1 MQFTVASIVAALAAT
16 AAAAPSANEER
27 AAQVSKNNQNIS
39 IYRFGDATQ
48 CHHILRDSGACG
60 ISTYFKNVNQEASFV
75 AMPSDVFDQ
84 YGSAQHNKLCGK
96 TIKITKNG
104 VTKTAIVADRNLS
117 NDHSI
122 DVCLDI
128 WKAFG
133 GKDNDGTLIRGA
145 SWTIDGV

>member
-1 MQFTVASIVAALAAT
+1 MHFTGLATVALAAV
-16 AAAAPSANEER
+16 AAAAPSNEVEKR
-27 AAQVSKNNQNIS
+27 ASGNNQNGS

-48 CHHILRDSGACG
+48 CHHILRDAGACG

-75 AMPSDVFDQ
+75 AMPADVFDR

-96 TIKITKNG
+96 TITMKRNG

-122 DVCLDI
+122 DMCLDL

-133 GKDNDGTLIRGA
+133 GHDNDGTLLRGFT
-145 SWTIDGV
+145 WTINGA